1 MHDVWIAPSRKTRV
15 LPAVCRLPQQAATAP
30 AAAAAAAAANP
41 GSVLSWAHVRDV
53 TLLPDK
59 VWQKVGA
66 PIRNS
71 YITFAFSGEAEGT
84 RLGCCGAGSCDW
96 D

>member
-1 MHDVWIAPSRKTRV
+1 MC
-15 LPAVCRLPQQAATAP
+15 PAVHHLPLQAAAAP
-30 AAAAAAAAANP
+30 AAPAAPAAAANP

-53 TLLPDK
+53 ILLPDK

-71 YITFAFSGEAEGT
+71 
-84 RLGCCGAGSCDW
+84 
-96 D
+96 